1 MSGEHQP
8 WLPAETKLIAVSLI
22 LAVVLLGLLWWIATL
37 LMPAVPSI
45 VAARDGQYARA
56 LPRLL
61 RREGGR

>member
-8 WLPAETKLIAVSLI
+8 WLPAETRLVAVSLI

-45 VAARDGQYARA
+45 VAARGRQLTRI
-56 LPRLL
+56 LRGLL
-61 RREGGR
+61 RRGGGR